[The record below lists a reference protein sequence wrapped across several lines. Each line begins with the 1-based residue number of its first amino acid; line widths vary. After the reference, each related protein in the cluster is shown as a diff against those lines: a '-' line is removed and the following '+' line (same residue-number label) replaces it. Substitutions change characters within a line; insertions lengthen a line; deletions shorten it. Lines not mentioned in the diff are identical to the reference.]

1 MFPRFLGIGAQKA
14 GTTWLHAM
22 LSMHDE
28 IWLPHLKELHYFD
41 RKFPIRQAGGNPA
54 SSPGQRILAHHVLGR
69 LKRIDATKLKERLS
83 IRRWGDLAWEF
94 RYLMGAWNDEWYAS
108 LFDGARGRLAGE
120 ITPAYSCLGEAA
132 ICHVHTLM
140 PDAKL
145 ILLMRD
151 PIDRAWSHARMD
163 LARVAGRDTNGISDV
178 EYVAHFKSS
187 ASRLRGDYLGTI
199 SRWQARFHERQLF
212 VGFYDEIMANPE
224 ELILRIFRFLGVS
237 ASDKHIARTIRTR
250 INAGTQAL
258 IPQQLRQQLA
268 TLYIDD
274 LQLLAKQY
282 GSYPQRWLEQCESI
296 LARAPGH

>member
-14 GTTWLHAM
+14 GTSWLHAM

-41 RKFPIRQAGGNPA
+41 RKFPINQAGGTPA
-54 SSPGQRILAHHVLGR
+54 SGPGQRALARHMLGR

-94 RYLMGAWNDEWYAS
+94 RYLTGAWNDEWYAS

-132 ICHVHTLM
+132 ISHVHTLM

-163 LARVAGRDTNGISDV
+163 LARVAGRDAENVSDA
-178 EYVAHFKSS
+178 EYMAHFSGS

-199 SRWQARFHERQLF
+199 GRWRARFSEGQLF
-212 VGFYDEIMANPE
+212 LGFYDEILANPE
-224 ELILRIFRFLGVS
+224 DLILRIFRFLGVS
-237 ASDKHIARTIRTR
+237 ATKAHIARTIRTR
-250 INAGTQAL
+250 VNAGTQAP
-258 IPQQLRQQLA
+258 IPLQLHRHLA
-268 TLYIDD
+268 SLYIDD
-274 LQLLAKQY
+274 LRTLAMQY
-282 GSYPQRWLEQCESI
+282 GTYPQRWLEQCESI
-296 LARAPGH
+296 LGATQNR